1 MKKMTRVL
9 YLALLMVGF
18 CLRAVMPFVL
28 YPLLAVGFYI
38 GLQWLLPISTALAVA
53 CVLFGFVGTLVV
65 ATRTK
70 LRAMPTGQSVRR
82 RLEEDSGLPHQ
93 PLTALTDTPID
104 TRHMPIW
111 RQHQKRMRASLASAR
126 YRLRMPSLDLGGL
139 DPYGLRFFVA
149 VLVLVALLVVQD
161 KDESVAS
168 TAEVPLAEL
177 WLEPPAYLHHPPS
190 PVLLTGNGRDRTRVV
205 TVPEGSTLNVV
216 QTPHRRQPVLWV
228 NDEKQVLRRNEAQ
241 QWQLALALYRKKN
254 GEAVRI
260 GFCNSGQEG
269 QTCKDATWLVQL
281 VVDTPPEV
289 YLSMPEVQASSL
301 SLPYAAVDDDAVVRV
316 RLALTLPDKDN
327 NAHIARRHDLSV
339 LSSFVVSP
347 ESLFSQ
353 ERAVAG
359 AWQRDLSHHPFAG
372 LSVAVVAF
380 AVDSARVQSASA
392 PQTTVVPQRVF
403 RDETAKK
410 IVAARKALFWTDGD
424 LSVLRNEFET
434 LAGTLTDEAKARLAL
449 KRAIGAIPPN
459 HDNVRGLLASADA
472 AWQAALLLED
482 PSGFDNALYQ
492 LQRALDDYAAADES
506 NREQAREKLA
516 QALDAYN
523 ERSQQ
528 AQSGGED
535 SGGLGELGES
545 VDTQALQQ
553 ALDRQEQQRREQEQ
567 QDYVRHLQEL
577 KEQQEQLMGETDTS
591 AKGTGEQQ
599 EALAESWRAPP
610 ITSQSEALTDH
621 IRGQQAMRDAG
632 ESLRR
637 AEPEQAREQQG
648 EALGA
653 LERLLESTMRE
664 MAQSAARGAARGTAR
679 SEQRDPLGRILLRD
693 PHDPRVRVPKDG
705 QKTPASRVAD
715 KLRDALRSPQ
725 LAPQTKDYLER
736 LLEP

>member
-1 MKKMTRVL
+1 MKKMTRVV
-9 YLALLMVGF
+9 YLALLMVGL

-28 YPLLAVGFYI
+28 YPLLAVGLYG
-38 GLQWLLPISTALAVA
+38 GLQWLLPMSAVLAGA
-53 CVLFGFVGTLVV
+53 CVLFGLVGTLVV
-65 ATRTK
+65 VARTK
-70 LRAMPTGQSVRR
+70 LWAMPTRQSVRR

-104 TRHMPIW
+104 TSHMFIW
-111 RQHQKRMRASLASAR
+111 RQHQRRMRASLASAR
-126 YRLRMPSLDLGGL
+126 YRLRMPSLDLGVL

-149 VLVLVALLVVQD
+149 VLVLVALLVPQD

-168 TAEVPLAEL
+168 TAEVPVPLAEL
-177 WLEPPAYLHHPPS
+177 WLEPPAYLHHPPP

-205 TVPEGSTLNVV
+205 TVPDGSTLNVV

-228 NDEKQVLRRNEAQ
+228 NDEKQALRRNEAQ
-241 QWQLALALYRKKN
+241 QWQLAFVLHRKKN

-269 QTCKDATWLVQL
+269 GQACGSDESWLVQL

-289 YLSMPEVQASSL
+289 YLSMPEAQASSL

-316 RLALTLPDKDN
+316 RLALTLPKEND
-327 NAHIARRHDLSV
+327 AHIARRHDLSA

-372 LSVAVVAF
+372 LSVAGVAF
-380 AVDSARVQSASA
+380 AVDSARAQSVSA
-392 PQTTVVPQRVF
+392 PQTTIVPQRAF
-403 RDETAKK
+403 RNDIAKK
-410 IVAARKALFWTDGD
+410 IVTARKALFWTDGD

-434 LAGTLTDEAKARLAL
+434 LAGTLTDKAKARLAL
-449 KRAIGAIPPN
+449 ERAIGAIPPN
-459 HDNVRGLLASADA
+459 HDDVRGLLVSADF
-472 AWQAALLLED
+472 AWRAALLLED

-492 LQRALDDYAAADES
+492 LQRALDDYAAAGEE
-506 NREQAREKLA
+506 NREQAREQLA
-516 QALDAYN
+516 QALGAYN
-523 ERSQQ
+523 ESKRQQ
-528 AQSGGED
+528 DRSGGEGSD
-535 SGGLGELGES
+535 GLGELSES

-553 ALDRQEQQRREQEQ
+553 ALDRQEQQRREQQQ
-567 QDYVRHLQEL
+567 QDYVRHLQQL
-577 KEQQEQLMGETDTS
+577 MEQQEQLMGES
-591 AKGTGEQQ
+591 GTGEQQ

-610 ITSQSEALTDH
+610 SASQSESLTDH

-715 KLRDALRSPQ
+715 KLRDALRVPQ